1 MRYSYSRKIQKKAKS
16 PGDFMEGEADH
27 EDTKLTD
34 AKTRATREEATAE
47 RTHDI
52 SIRAIGVVL

>member
-1 MRYSYSRKIQKKAKS
+1 
-16 PGDFMEGEADH
+16 MEGEADH